1 MNSIKVQSFSWFAM
15 NKLELSQRLDE
26 FGQDLRYQ
34 EKSKRTIMKYQTA
47 IEMFIDSIKH
57 DRDITK
63 DDVIDFKEKI
73 QRKGY
78 RPSYINGIL
87 IAVNKYLKWA
97 GQKDLSVKK
106 IKSQAKN
113 SLEDVVSNTDLK
125 RLQRFAKRL
134 GYEDIY
140 LVMEII
146 TKTGIR
152 IGELDFFTVEAIESF
167 YIQVFNKGKVRDIIL
182 TQELRRM
189 LKHYCRENKITTGR
203 IINLSDRQIR
213 RRMHIIA
220 GAARVNK
227 TNVHP
232 HSFRHLFAKNY
243 MEKFNNPLE
252 LKDILGHSD
261 LRSTGIYTQ
270 STKEEKRK
278 KLEKL

>member
-1 MNSIKVQSFSWFAM
+1 M
-15 NKLELSQRLDE
+15 NKLELSQRLNE

-34 EKSKRTIMKYQTA
+34 EKSKRTISKYQTA
-47 IEMFIDSIKH
+47 IETFIDSINH

-63 DDVIDFKEKI
+63 DDVIDFKEQI

-87 IAVNKYLKWA
+87 IAVNKYLRWA

-152 IGELDFFTVEAIESF
+152 IGELDFFTVEALESF

>member
-34 EKSKRTIMKYQTA
+34 EKSKRTIRKYQTA
-47 IEMFIDSIKH
+47 IEMFIGSINH

-243 MEKFNNPLE
+243 MEMFNNPLE

>member
-1 MNSIKVQSFSWFAM
+1 M
-15 NKLELSQRLDE
+15 NKLELNQRLDE

-34 EKSKRTIMKYQTA
+34 EKSKRTIRKYQTA
-47 IEMFIDSIKH
+47 IEMFIESINH

-63 DDVIDFKEKI
+63 DDVIDFKEQI

-189 LKHYCRENKITTGR
+189 LKHYCKENKITTGR

-213 RRMHIIA
+213 RRMHFIA